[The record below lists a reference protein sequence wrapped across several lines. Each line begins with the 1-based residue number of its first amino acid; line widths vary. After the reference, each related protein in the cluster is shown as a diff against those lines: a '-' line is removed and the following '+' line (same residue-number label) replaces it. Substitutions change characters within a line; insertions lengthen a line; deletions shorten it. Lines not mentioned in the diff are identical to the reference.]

1 MALMHRLLG
10 LALLLIPISRA
21 AIERC
26 GCDTARPETLKAREC
41 SLCREAEK
49 QAPENEIFF
58 LRDANPIKK
67 NRWLALPRKHG
78 AGLHHLDQLSAQER
92 NALWTAAIG
101 KAKSL
106 WGDDWG
112 VAYNGDKVR
121 TQCHLHI
128 HVGKLLK
135 GVETGKPITVYS
147 VAQIPVPQSD
157 GLWIHPHG
165 KGMHVHQHEQTCETV
180 LLR

>member
-1 MALMHRLLG
+1 MLV
-10 LALLLIPISRA
+10 LALFIIPVSRA

-26 GCDTARPETLKAREC
+26 GCDPAQPESLKVREC

-49 QAPENEIFF
+49 HAPDEGIFF
-58 LRDANPIKK
+58 VQDINPIKK
-67 NRWLALPRKHG
+67 NRWLALPRKHEE
-78 AGLHHLDQLSAQER
+78 GLHQLSHLPAKER
-92 NALWTAAIG
+92 NELWAAAIA
-101 KAKSL
+101 KSKSL

-121 TQCHLHI
+121 TQCHVHI
-128 HVGKLLK
+128 HIGKLLK

-147 VAQIPVPQSD
+147 VSQIPVPKGD

>member
-1 MALMHRLLG
+1 MT
-10 LALLLIPISRA
+10 S
-21 AIERC
+21 
-26 GCDTARPETLKAREC
+26 REC

-49 QAPENEIFF
+49 QTPENGIFF
-58 LRDANPIKK
+58 LKDINPIKK

-78 AGLHHLDQLSAQER
+78 AGLHHLSQLSVQER
-92 NALWTAAIG
+92 NELWAAAIG
-101 KAKSL
+101 KSKSL
-106 WGDDWG
+106 WGEEWG

-128 HVGKLLK
+128 HIGKLLK

-147 VAQIPVPQSD
+147 VAQIPVPNGD
-157 GLWIHPHG
+157 GLWIHPQG

>member
-1 MALMHRLLG
+1 MRRLLG
-10 LALLLIPISRA
+10 LLLILLPVSRA
-21 AIERC
+21 AIEKC
-26 GCDTARPETLKAREC
+26 GCDVSQPESLKAREC

-49 QAPENEIFF
+49 HAPDKGVF
-58 LRDANPIKK
+58 LVQDVNPIKK

-78 AGLHHLDQLSAQER
+78 EGLHQLSQLSATER
-92 NALWTAAIG
+92 NELWTAAIEKS
-101 KAKSL
+101 KAL
-106 WGDDWG
+106 WGDEWG

-121 TQCHLHI
+121 TQCHVHI
-128 HVGKLLK
+128 HIGKLLK

-147 VAQIPVPQSD
+147 VAQIPVPKGD

>member
-1 MALMHRLLG
+1 MRRLPGFVLF
-10 LALLLIPISRA
+10 LIPISHA

-26 GCDTARPETLKAREC
+26 GCDTAQPESLKAREC

-49 QAPENEIFF
+49 QAPENGIFF
-58 LRDANPIKK
+58 LKDVNPIKK
-67 NRWLALPRKHG
+67 NRWLVLPRKHG
-78 AGLHHLDQLSAQER
+78 EGLHQLSQLSARER
-92 NALWTAAIG
+92 NELWSAAIA
-101 KAKSL
+101 KSKSL
-106 WGDDWG
+106 WGEAWG

-121 TQCHLHI
+121 TQCHVHI
-128 HVGKLLK
+128 HIGKLLK

-147 VAQIPVPQSD
+147 VAQIPVPKGD

>member
-1 MALMHRLLG
+1 MHRLLG

-26 GCDTARPETLKAREC
+26 GCDPSQPETLKAREC

-49 QAPENEIFF
+49 QAPDEAIFF
-58 LRDANPIKK
+58 VQDVNPIKK
-67 NRWLALPRKHG
+67 NRLLALPRKHT
-78 AGLHHLDQLSAQER
+78 AGLHHLDQLSAKER
-92 NALWTAAIG
+92 NELWTAAIG

-106 WGDDWG
+106 WGGDWG

-128 HVGKLLK
+128 HIGKLLK

-147 VAQIPVPQSD
+147 VAQIPVPKGD

>member
-1 MALMHRLLG
+1 MAWMRRLLG
-10 LALLLIPISRA
+10 LGLLLIPLSRA

-26 GCDTARPETLKAREC
+26 GCDPAHPETMTPREC

-49 QAPENEIFF
+49 QAPGNGIFF
-58 LRDANPIKK
+58 LQDVNPIKK
-67 NRWLALPRKHG
+67 NRWLALPRNHG
-78 AGLHHLDQLSAQER
+78 EGLHHLSRLSASER
-92 NALWTAAIG
+92 NALWTAAID

-106 WGDDWG
+106 WGAEWG

-128 HVGKLLK
+128 HIGKLLK
-135 GVETGKPITVYS
+135 GVETGKPLTVYS
-147 VAQIPVPQSD
+147 VAQIPAPNGD

>member
-1 MALMHRLLG
+1 MRRLLG
-10 LALLLIPISRA
+10 LALLLLPLSRA

-26 GCDTARPETLKAREC
+26 ACDPARPETMAGREC
-41 SLCREAEK
+41 SLCREVEK
-49 QAPENEIFF
+49 QPPGCGVFF
-58 LRDANPIKK
+58 LKDVNPLKK
-67 NRWLALPRKHG
+67 NRTLALPCKHTT
-78 AGLHHLDQLSAQER
+78 GLHHLDQLSAKER
-92 NALWTAAIG
+92 NELWSAAIA
-101 KAKSL
+101 KAKEL
-106 WGDDWG
+106 WGPEWG

-128 HVGKLLK
+128 HIGKLLK

-147 VAQIPVPQSD
+147 VAQIPVPKGD